1 MPFVI
6 NYFQEWQKQ
15 AIFVSTK
22 SKTQTELQP
31 RKINKTMKSLITTIA
46 LSLVGL
52 TTVAEAQPTRKFTQ
66 AESQL
71 LATLPTEDANAAT
84 FVSVSTMTP
93 QMLIASLPQT
103 DENIETPAPR
113 TSGAKLLASL
123 PTVDENTSLPMVKMN
138 FTKLLAAL
146 PTADE
151 FTQTMVLI
159 DNPLNVDTKSHA
171 TAVRLS
177 EE

>member
-1 MPFVI
+1 MAKTGNLCI
-6 NYFQEWQKQ
+6 NKKAKHKQ
-15 AIFVSTK
+15 NYSHI
-22 SKTQTELQP
+22 Q
-31 RKINKTMKSLITTIA
+31 INKTMKSLITTIA

-93 QMLIASLPQT
+93 QMLIASLPVT

-113 TSGAKLLASL
+113 ISGAKLLASL
-123 PTVDENTSLPMVKMN
+123 PTVDENPGLPTVKMN

-146 PTADE
+146 PIADE
-151 FTQTMVLI
+151 FTQTTVLI
-159 DNPLNVDTKSHA
+159 DSPLSFDTKSHA

>member
-1 MPFVI
+1 MAKTGNLCI
-6 NYFQEWQKQ
+6 NKKAKHKQ
-15 AIFVSTK
+15 NYSHI
-22 SKTQTELQP
+22 Q
-31 RKINKTMKSLITTIA
+31 INKTMKSLITTIA

-93 QMLIASLPQT
+93 QMLIASLPVT

-113 TSGAKLLASL
+113 ISGAKLLASL
-123 PTVDENTSLPMVKMN
+123 PTVDENPGLPTVKMN

-146 PTADE
+146 PIADE
-151 FTQTMVLI
+151 FTQTTVLI
-159 DNPLNVDTKSHA
+159 DSPLNVDTKSQA